1 MSKWSTTSSSWS
13 RPAPPNSRPPNSRRL
28 RSSYYKNDASVTL
41 ARISHPR
48 LGARDLFWEGH
59 MSAADGNWKITI
71 NTPMG
76 AQEVTASITTS
87 GDTFT
92 GKTSGRMGDSEVSGK
107 VDGDTLTWSANI
119 TQPMPMTLEFTAT
132 VAGDAMTGNV
142 KLGAFGNA
150 PLSGVR
156 A

>member
-1 MSKWSTTSSSWS
+1 MS
-13 RPAPPNSRPPNSRRL
+13 
-28 RSSYYKNDASVTL
+28 
-41 ARISHPR
+41 
-48 LGARDLFWEGH
+48 
-59 MSAADGNWKITI
+59 ADGNWKITI

-76 AQEVTASITTS
+76 AQEVNASITTS

-92 GKTSGRMGDSEVSGK
+92 GKTTGRMGEQEISGK
-107 VDGDTLTWSANI
+107 VDGDKLTWSSAI
-119 TQPMPMTLEFTAT
+119 TQPMPMTLEFEAT
-132 VAGDAMTGNV
+132 VSGDTMTGNV

>member
-1 MSKWSTTSSSWS
+1 MS
-13 RPAPPNSRPPNSRRL
+13 
-28 RSSYYKNDASVTL
+28 
-41 ARISHPR
+41 
-48 LGARDLFWEGH
+48 
-59 MSAADGNWKITI
+59 ADGNWKITI

-76 AQEVTASITTS
+76 AQEVNAAITTS

-92 GKTSGRMGDSEVSGK
+92 GKTSGRMGDSEITGQVA
-107 VDGDTLTWSANI
+107 GDTLTWKTDI
-119 TQPMPMTLEFTAT
+119 TQPMPMTLEFEAK
-132 VAGDAMTGNV
+132 VDGDKMSGNV

>member
-1 MSKWSTTSSSWS
+1 
-13 RPAPPNSRPPNSRRL
+13 
-28 RSSYYKNDASVTL
+28 
-41 ARISHPR
+41 
-48 LGARDLFWEGH
+48 

-76 AQEVTASITTS
+76 AQEVTAEIKTS

-132 VAGDAMTGNV
+132 VAGDSMSGNV

-156 A
+156 I

>member
-1 MSKWSTTSSSWS
+1 M
-13 RPAPPNSRPPNSRRL
+13 A
-28 RSSYYKNDASVTL
+28 
-41 ARISHPR
+41 
-48 LGARDLFWEGH
+48 
-59 MSAADGNWKITI
+59 AADGNWKITI

-76 AQEVTASITTS
+76 AQEVTASIATS

-107 VDGDTLTWSANI
+107 VAGDTLTWSADI

-156 A
+156 V